1 MGKKFGV
8 AVGTAVLAVFGLC
21 CTPDNPLAP
30 GGRPAIV
37 RIEVTPA
44 SATVGAVGATQ
55 TLRATASDA
64 NGNPIP
70 GVSFAWSSDD
80 STVTTVSDA
89 GEATAV
95 GDGEATITAEAA
107 GLTASAVLTVS
118 ATITNVARVSALDQ
132 PDLDGDN
139 DTYTAKLTAIVGTSR

>member
-1 MGKKFGV
+1 MGAG
-8 AVGTAVLAVFGLC
+8 
-21 CTPDNPLAP
+21 
-30 GGRPAIV
+30 
-37 RIEVTPA
+37 
-44 SATVGAVGATQ
+44 GATQ
-55 TLRATASDA
+55 TLRDTASDA

-80 STVTTVSDA
+80 STVITVSDA

>member
-1 MGKKFGV
+1 MSAAAMPMIAGSPPWLRV
-8 AVGTAVLAVFGLC
+8 
-21 CTPDNPLAP
+21 
-30 GGRPAIV
+30 
-37 RIEVTPA
+37 IEVTPA

-64 NGNPIP
+64 NGNPIR

-80 STVTTVSDA
+80 STVITVSDA

-139 DTYTAKLTAIVGTSR
+139 DTDTAKLTVVGN

>member
-8 AVGTAVLAVFGLC
+8 AVGTAVLAVFGLS

-80 STVTTVSDA
+80 STVTTMSDA
-89 GEATAV
+89 GEAMAV
-95 GDGEATITAEAA
+95 GDGEATITAGAA
-107 GLTASAVLTVS
+107 DLTGSAVLTVS

-139 DTYTAKLTAIVGTSR
+139 DTDTAKLTVVGN